1 MALPLWQI
9 SQNNRAMKIGL
20 VIKGL
25 RIEQGLKLE
34 SLANDL
40 NLATSTLSRIES
52 GTRNPSLEVLQA
64 LAEALG
70 VKVSDIFYEAER
82 ATAMASSMTREVPSD
97 YDASGLQV
105 RRIYRG
111 LSAAKQEIALGLLRS
126 LASTQKTN

>member
-1 MALPLWQI
+1 MALPERQA

-34 SLANDL
+34 TLANDL
-40 NLATSTLSRIES
+40 ELATSTLSRIES
-52 GTRNPSLEVLQA
+52 GRRNPSLEVLDA

-82 ATAMASSMTREVPSD
+82 ATAIASSMTREIPSD
-97 YDASGLQV
+97 YDASGLQL
-105 RRIYRG
+105 RKIYRS
-111 LSAAKQEIALGLLRS
+111 LTEANQTIALKLLRS
-126 LASTQKTN
+126 LADSQKAD

>member
-1 MALPLWQI
+1 MALPERQV

-34 SLANDL
+34 ALANDL
-40 NLATSTLSRIES
+40 ELATSTLSRIES
-52 GTRNPSLEVLQA
+52 GRRNPSLDVLEA

-82 ATAMASSMTREVPSD
+82 ATAIASSMTREIPSD
-97 YDASGLQV
+97 YDASGLQL
-105 RRIYRG
+105 RKIYRA
-111 LSAAKQEIALGLLRS
+111 LTEANQAIALGLLRS
-126 LASTQKTN
+126 LADSQKAD